1 MHWGQV
7 ILLAKMFKG
16 TCCEVHRA
24 DGGEAIAVVERRTL
38 LTRNADTSSR
48 PAAWRGGHTSA
59 CSQRHDTSATSSDE
73 SWRETTYEMRLRFEA
88 IPFRR
93 EMMINTITTNRT
105 PETTRI
111 IVGSIE
117 HSLHVHGTQYGCRSA
132 ASP

>member
-1 MHWGQV
+1 MWSRVKGRTKNA
-7 ILLAKMFKG
+7 ILALPFKPR
-16 TCCEVHRA
+16 TRTHPVARQDEHV
-24 DGGEAIAVVERRTL
+24 RR
-38 LTRNADTSSR
+38 
-48 PAAWRGGHTSA
+48 PG
-59 CSQRHDTSATSSDE
+59 SDE

-117 HSLHVHGTQYGCRSA
+117 AHSLHVHGTRYGCRSA
-132 ASP
+132 SPQHLGSKEVERQFWIQDHV